1 MNKLYEVIYSL
12 GEREPSGMFIGEG
25 GMQYL
30 RITVQATSGTN
41 AQRIVEAMFGGRNRC
56 LAGPGTLVG

>member
-1 MNKLYEVIYSL
+1 MRGQYEVIYSL

-30 RITVQATSGTN
+30 RIIVEATSSTM
-41 AQRIVEAMFGGRNRC
+41 AQRIVEGMFGGRNRC